1 MESTKQ
7 AEQVMRVRD
16 TKIVNSEK
24 QVEGK
29 SKCGNECENCKICFY
44 QREGKNEV

>member
-7 AEQVMRVRD
+7 AEQVMRVID
-16 TKIVNSEK
+16 TKIVYSEK

-29 SKCGNECENCKICFY
+29 NEGGNECENCKVCFY
-44 QREGKNEV
+44 QRERENEV